1 MKNTDATKSGEYA
14 FSEIELSPF
23 LNGMKSFHR
32 ETMFLMMEKLKEENI
47 IMPQYLLLRYV
58 GDHGSQGLSSLANFL
73 RVSNPTVTGLT
84 DTLESH
90 GWVTREP
97 DPEDRRGTLVSLTD
111 KSRDLFD
118 RMESRQKEIMIN
130 VLEGFDA
137 QKLNDLGNLLSDL
150 ASKIRKIVDQKAS
163 EKRKR

>member
-1 MKNTDATKSGEYA
+1 MKDTDTMKHGDF
-14 FSEIELSPF
+14 FSSDNGLSPF

-32 ETMFLMMEKLKEENI
+32 EAMFLMMESLKDENI
-47 IMPQYLLLRYV
+47 IVPQYLLLRYV
-58 GDHGSQGLSSLANFL
+58 GDHGSQCLSSLANFL

-97 DPEDRRGTLVSLTD
+97 DPADRRGTLVSLTD
-111 KSRDLFD
+111 KSRELFD
-118 RMESRQKEIMIN
+118 RMETRQKEMIMR
-130 VLEGFDA
+130 VLEGFDT
-137 QKLNDLGNLLSDL
+137 QRINDLGELLSQL
-150 ASKIRKIVDQKAS
+150 ASKIREIVDQKAN